1 MCDIMEILLGALGIT
16 LVTGFFYYENNGIST
31 TNYEVDCG
39 IGKDINVVHL
49 SDLHGK
55 EFGKNNEKLKRL
67 ILKEKPDLVVATG
80 DMIDSSLKNMEGVID
95 FLSDLSKCVKVV
107 YISGN
112 NEQRCKKAEYIF
124 ESLKSKGVIILRNE
138 IITLSLNGVKVNIL
152 GMFEKPK
159 GDLHSSIK
167 KINGSYAYEDSRKL
181 FKRLENL
188 EGLKI
193 ILSHYPEL
201 FEVEYSKYD
210 FHIMFSGHAH
220 GGQFRIPIVKR
231 GLIAPGQGFFPKYT
245 EGMHGNKNKL
255 IISRGLGNST
265 KITRLFNRPEIV
277 KVKIK

>member
-1 MCDIMEILLGALGIT
+1 MEILLGALGIT
-16 LVTGFFYYENNGIST
+16 LVTGFFYYENNGVST

-67 ILKEKPDLVVATG
+67 ILKEKPDLFVATG

-95 FLSDLSKCVKVV
+95 FLSDLSKSVKVV

-124 ESLKSKGVIILRNE
+124 ESLKSKGVIVLRNE

-159 GDLHSSIK
+159 GDLHSSLK
-167 KINGSYAYEDSRKL
+167 KINGSYAYEDSHKL
-181 FKRLENL
+181 FKSLESL

-193 ILSHYPEL
+193 VLSHYPEI
-201 FEVEYSKYD
+201 FEAEYSKYD

-231 GLIAPGQGFFPKYT
+231 GLVAPGQGFFPKYT

>member
-1 MCDIMEILLGALGIT
+1 MEILLGALGIT

-80 DMIDSSLKNMEGVID
+80 DMIDSSLKNMDGVID
-95 FLSDLSKCVKVV
+95 FLSDLSKSVKVV

-124 ESLKSKGVIILRNE
+124 ESLKSKGVIVLRNE
-138 IITLSLNGVKVNIL
+138 IITLSLSGVKVNIL

-159 GDLHSSIK
+159 GDLHSSLK
-167 KINGSYAYEDSRKL
+167 KINGSYVYENSHKL
-181 FKRLENL
+181 FKRLESL

-193 ILSHYPEL
+193 VLSHYPEL
-201 FEVEYSKYD
+201 FEAEYSKYD

-231 GLIAPGQGFFPKYT
+231 GLIAPGQGIFPKYT

-277 KVKIK
+277 NVKIK

>member
-1 MCDIMEILLGALGIT
+1 MEILLGALGIT
-16 LVTGFFYYENNGIST
+16 LVTGFFYYENNGIRT

-95 FLSDLSKCVKVV
+95 FLSDLSKSVKVV

-124 ESLKSKGVIILRNE
+124 ESLKSKGVIVLRNE
-138 IITLSLNGVKVNIL
+138 IITLSLNEVKVNIL

-159 GDLHSSIK
+159 GDLHSSLK
-167 KINGSYAYEDSRKL
+167 KINGSYAYEDSHKL
-181 FKRLENL
+181 FKSLESL

-193 ILSHYPEL
+193 VLSHYPEI
-201 FEVEYSKYD
+201 FEAEYSKYD

-231 GLIAPGQGFFPKYT
+231 GLVAPGQGFFPKYT

>member
-1 MCDIMEILLGALGIT
+1 MEILLGALGIT

-67 ILKEKPDLVVATG
+67 ILKEKPHLVVATG

-124 ESLKSKGVIILRNE
+124 ESLKSKGVIVLRNE
-138 IITLSLNGVKVNIL
+138 IITLSLSRVKVNIL

-231 GLIAPGQGFFPKYT
+231 GLIAPGQGIFPRYT

>member
-1 MCDIMEILLGALGIT
+1 MEILLGALGIT

-39 IGKDINVVHL
+39 IGKDVNVVHL

-95 FLSDLSKCVKVV
+95 FLSDLSKSVKVV

-124 ESLKSKGVIILRNE
+124 ESLKSKGVIVLKNE

-167 KINGSYAYEDSRKL
+167 KINGSYAYEDSHKL
-181 FKRLENL
+181 FKRLESL

-193 ILSHYPEL
+193 VLSHYPEI
-201 FEVEYSKYD
+201 FEAEYSKYN

-220 GGQFRIPIVKR
+220 GGQFRIPIIKR

-245 EGMHGNKNKL
+245 EGIHGNKNKL

-277 KVKIK
+277 NVKIK

>member
-1 MCDIMEILLGALGIT
+1 M
-16 LVTGFFYYENNGIST
+16 
-31 TNYEVDCG
+31 
-39 IGKDINVVHL
+39 VHL

-55 EFGKNNEKLKRL
+55 EFGKNNEKLKML

-80 DMIDSSLKNMEGVID
+80 DMIDSSLKNMEGVIE
-95 FLSDLSKCVKVV
+95 FLSDSSKSVKVV

-124 ESLKSKGVIILRNE
+124 ESLKSKGVIVLRNE

-159 GDLHSSIK
+159 GDLHSSLK
-167 KINGSYAYEDSRKL
+167 KINGSYAYEDSHKL
-181 FKRLENL
+181 FKRLESL
-188 EGLKI
+188 EGVKI
-193 ILSHYPEL
+193 VLSHYPEL
-201 FEVEYSKYD
+201 FEAEYSKYD

>member
-1 MCDIMEILLGALGIT
+1 MEILLGALGIT
-16 LVTGFFYYENNGIST
+16 LVTGFFYYENNGVST
-31 TNYEVDCG
+31 TNYEVHCG

-124 ESLKSKGVIILRNE
+124 ESLKSKGVIVLKNE

-159 GDLHSSIK
+159 GDLHSSLK
-167 KINGSYAYEDSRKL
+167 KINGSYAYEDSHKL
-181 FKRLENL
+181 FKRLESL

-193 ILSHYPEL
+193 VLSHYPEL
-201 FEVEYSKYD
+201 FEAEYSKYD

>member
-1 MCDIMEILLGALGIT
+1 MEILLGALGIT
-16 LVTGFFYYENNGIST
+16 LVTGFFYYENNVIST

-55 EFGKNNEKLKRL
+55 EFGKDNEKLKRL

-124 ESLKSKGVIILRNE
+124 GSLKSKGVIVLRNE
-138 IITLSLNGVKVNIL
+138 IITLSLSGVKVNIL

-159 GDLHSSIK
+159 GDLHSSLK
-167 KINGSYAYEDSRKL
+167 KINGSYAYEDSHKL
-181 FKRLENL
+181 FKRLESL
-188 EGLKI
+188 EGVKI
-193 ILSHYPEL
+193 VLSHYPEI
-201 FEVEYSKYD
+201 FEAEYSKYN

-220 GGQFRIPIVKR
+220 GGQFRIPIIKR

-277 KVKIK
+277 NVKIK

>member
-1 MCDIMEILLGALGIT
+1 MEILLGALGIT

-55 EFGKNNEKLKRL
+55 EFGKNNEKLKML

-124 ESLKSKGVIILRNE
+124 GSLKSKGVIVLRNE
-138 IITLSLNGVKVNIL
+138 IITLSLSGVKVNIL

-159 GDLHSSIK
+159 GDLHSSLK
-167 KINGSYAYEDSRKL
+167 KINGSYAYEDSHKL
-181 FKRLENL
+181 FKRLESL

-193 ILSHYPEL
+193 VLSHYPEL
-201 FEVEYSKYD
+201 FEAEYSKYD

-220 GGQFRIPIVKR
+220 GGQFRIPIIKR

-277 KVKIK
+277 NVKIK

>member
-1 MCDIMEILLGALGIT
+1 
-16 LVTGFFYYENNGIST
+16 
-31 TNYEVDCG
+31 
-39 IGKDINVVHL
+39 
-49 SDLHGK
+49 
-55 EFGKNNEKLKRL
+55 
-67 ILKEKPDLVVATG
+67 
-80 DMIDSSLKNMEGVID
+80 MIDSSLKNMEGVID

-124 ESLKSKGVIILRNE
+124 ESLKSKGVIVLRNE
-138 IITLSLNGVKVNIL
+138 IITLSLSRVKVNIL

-159 GDLHSSIK
+159 GDLHSSLK
-167 KINGSYAYEDSRKL
+167 KINGSYAYEDSHKL
-181 FKRLENL
+181 FKRLESL

-193 ILSHYPEL
+193 VLSHYPEL
-201 FEVEYSKYD
+201 FEAEYSKYD

-231 GLIAPGQGFFPKYT
+231 GLIAPGQGIFPRYT

>member
-1 MCDIMEILLGALGIT
+1 MEILLGALGIT

-95 FLSDLSKCVKVV
+95 FLSDLSKSDKVV

-124 ESLKSKGVIILRNE
+124 ESLKSKGVIVLRNE
-138 IITLSLNGVKVNIL
+138 IITLSLNEVKVNIL

-159 GDLHSSIK
+159 GDLHSSLK
-167 KINGSYAYEDSRKL
+167 KINGSYAYEDSHKL
-181 FKRLENL
+181 FKSLESL

-193 ILSHYPEL
+193 VLSHYPEI
-201 FEVEYSKYD
+201 FEAEYSKYD

-231 GLIAPGQGFFPKYT
+231 GLVAPGQGFFPKYT

-265 KITRLFNRPEIV
+265 KITRLLNRPEIV

>member
-1 MCDIMEILLGALGIT
+1 MEILLGALGIT

-39 IGKDINVVHL
+39 IGKDVNVVHL

-112 NEQRCKKAEYIF
+112 NEQRCKKAVYIF
-124 ESLKSKGVIILRNE
+124 ESLKSKGVIVLRNE
-138 IITLSLNGVKVNIL
+138 IITLSLSGVKVNIL

-159 GDLHSSIK
+159 GDLHSSLK
-167 KINGSYAYEDSRKL
+167 KINGSYAYEDSHKL
-181 FKRLENL
+181 FKRLESL

-193 ILSHYPEL
+193 VLSHYPEL
-201 FEVEYSKYD
+201 FEAEYSKYD

-220 GGQFRIPIVKR
+220 GGQFRIPIIKR

-277 KVKIK
+277 NVKIK

>member
-1 MCDIMEILLGALGIT
+1 MEILLGALGIT

-95 FLSDLSKCVKVV
+95 FLSDLSKSVKVV

-124 ESLKSKGVIILRNE
+124 ESLKSKGVIVLRNE
-138 IITLSLNGVKVNIL
+138 IITLSLSGVKVNIL

-159 GDLHSSIK
+159 GDLHSSLK
-167 KINGSYAYEDSRKL
+167 KINGSYAYEDSHKL
-181 FKRLENL
+181 FKRLESL

-193 ILSHYPEL
+193 VLSHYPEL
-201 FEVEYSKYD
+201 FEAEYSKYD

-231 GLIAPGQGFFPKYT
+231 GLIAPGQGIFPKYT

-277 KVKIK
+277 NVKIK

>member
-1 MCDIMEILLGALGIT
+1 MEILLGALGIT

-31 TNYEVDCG
+31 TNYEVNCG
-39 IGKDINVVHL
+39 IGKDINVIHL

-80 DMIDSSLKNMEGVID
+80 DMIDSRLKNMEGVID

-124 ESLKSKGVIILRNE
+124 ESLRSKGVIVLRNE

-159 GDLHSSIK
+159 GDLHSSLK
-167 KINGSYAYEDSRKL
+167 KINGSYAYEDSHKL
-181 FKRLENL
+181 FKRLEGL

-193 ILSHYPEL
+193 VLSHYPEL
-201 FEVEYSKYD
+201 FEAEYSKYN

-245 EGMHGNKNKL
+245 EGIHGNKNKL

-277 KVKIK
+277 NVKIK

>member
-1 MCDIMEILLGALGIT
+1 MEILLGALGIT

-31 TNYEVDCG
+31 TNYEVNCG
-39 IGKDINVVHL
+39 IGKDINVIHL

-124 ESLKSKGVIILRNE
+124 ESLKSKGVIVLKNE

-159 GDLHSSIK
+159 GDLHSSLK
-167 KINGSYAYEDSRKL
+167 KINGSYAYEDSHKL
-181 FKRLENL
+181 FKRLEGL

-193 ILSHYPEL
+193 VLSHYPEL
-201 FEVEYSKYD
+201 FEAEYSKYN

-245 EGMHGNKNKL
+245 EGIHGNKNKL

>member
-1 MCDIMEILLGALGIT
+1 MEILLGALGIT

-39 IGKDINVVHL
+39 IGKDISVVHL

-67 ILKEKPDLVVATG
+67 ILKEKPDLVVTTG

-95 FLSDLSKCVKVV
+95 FLSDLSKYVKVV

-124 ESLKSKGVIILRNE
+124 ESLKSKGVIVLRNE

-181 FKRLENL
+181 FKRLEGL

-193 ILSHYPEL
+193 VLSHYPEL
-201 FEVEYSKYD
+201 FEAEYSKYD

-231 GLIAPGQGFFPKYT
+231 GVFAPGQGIFPKYT
-245 EGMHGNKNKL
+245 KGVHGNKNKL

>member
-1 MCDIMEILLGALGIT
+1 MEILLGALGIT
-16 LVTGFFYYENNGIST
+16 LVTGFSYYENNGVST
-31 TNYEVDCG
+31 TNYEVDFG

-80 DMIDSSLKNMEGVID
+80 DMIDSSLKNMEGAID
-95 FLSDLSKCVKVV
+95 FLSDLSKSVKVV

-124 ESLKSKGVIILRNE
+124 ESLKSKGVIVLRNE
-138 IITLSLNGVKVNIL
+138 IITLSLNEVKVNIL

-159 GDLHSSIK
+159 GDLHSSLK
-167 KINGSYAYEDSRKL
+167 KINGSYAYEDSHKL
-181 FKRLENL
+181 FKRLESL

-193 ILSHYPEL
+193 VLSHYPEI
-201 FEVEYSKYD
+201 FEAEYSKYD

-231 GLIAPGQGFFPKYT
+231 GLVAPGQGFFPKYT

>member
-1 MCDIMEILLGALGIT
+1 MEILLGALGIT

-112 NEQRCKKAEYIF
+112 NEQRCKKAVYIF
-124 ESLKSKGVIILRNE
+124 ESLKSKGVIVLRNE
-138 IITLSLNGVKVNIL
+138 IITLSLSGVKVNIL

-181 FKRLENL
+181 FKRLESL
-188 EGLKI
+188 DGLKI
-193 ILSHYPEL
+193 VLSHYPEL
-201 FEVEYSKYD
+201 FEAEYSKYD

-277 KVKIK
+277 NVKIK

>member
-1 MCDIMEILLGALGIT
+1 MEILLGALGIT

-39 IGKDINVVHL
+39 IGKDVNVVHL

-124 ESLKSKGVIILRNE
+124 ESLRSKGVIVLRNE

-167 KINGSYAYEDSRKL
+167 KINGSYAYEDSHKL
-181 FKRLENL
+181 FKRLESL

-193 ILSHYPEL
+193 VLSHYPEI
-201 FEVEYSKYD
+201 FEVEYSKYN
-210 FHIMFSGHAH
+210 FNIMFSGHAH

-277 KVKIK
+277 NVKIK

>member
-1 MCDIMEILLGALGIT
+1 MEILLGALGIT

-39 IGKDINVVHL
+39 IGKDVNVVHL

-124 ESLKSKGVIILRNE
+124 ESLKSKGVIVLKNE
-138 IITLSLNGVKVNIL
+138 IITLSLSGVKVNIL

-159 GDLHSSIK
+159 GDLHSSLK
-167 KINGSYAYEDSRKL
+167 KINGSYAYEDSHKL
-181 FKRLENL
+181 FKRLESL

-193 ILSHYPEL
+193 VLSHYPEL
-201 FEVEYSKYD
+201 FEAEYSKYN

-220 GGQFRIPIVKR
+220 GGQFRIPIIKR

-245 EGMHGNKNKL
+245 EGMHENKNKL

-277 KVKIK
+277 NVKIK

>member
-1 MCDIMEILLGALGIT
+1 MEILLGALGIT

-39 IGKDINVVHL
+39 IGTDVNVVHL

-124 ESLKSKGVIILRNE
+124 ESLRSKGVIVLRNE
-138 IITLSLNGVKVNIL
+138 IITLSLNEVKVNIL
-152 GMFEKPK
+152 GMFEKQK

-167 KINGSYAYEDSRKL
+167 KINGSYAYEDSHKL
-181 FKRLENL
+181 FKRLESL

-193 ILSHYPEL
+193 VLSHYPEI
-201 FEVEYSKYD
+201 FEGEYSKYN

-231 GLIAPGQGFFPKYT
+231 GLIAPGQGIFPRYT

>member
-1 MCDIMEILLGALGIT
+1 MEILLGALGIT

-39 IGKDINVVHL
+39 IGKDVNVVHL

-55 EFGKNNEKLKRL
+55 EFGKNNEKLKML

-80 DMIDSSLKNMEGVID
+80 DMIDSSLKNMEGVIE
-95 FLSDLSKCVKVV
+95 FLSDLSKSVKVV

-124 ESLKSKGVIILRNE
+124 ESLKSKGVIVLRNE

-159 GDLHSSIK
+159 GDLHSSLK
-167 KINGSYAYEDSRKL
+167 KINGSYAYENSHKL
-181 FKRLENL
+181 FKRLESL
-188 EGLKI
+188 EGVKI
-193 ILSHYPEL
+193 VLSHYPEL
-201 FEVEYSKYD
+201 FEAEYSKYD

>member
-1 MCDIMEILLGALGIT
+1 MEILLGALGIT

-39 IGKDINVVHL
+39 IGKDVNVVHL

-95 FLSDLSKCVKVV
+95 FLGDLSKCVKVV

-112 NEQRCKKAEYIF
+112 NEQRCKKAVYIF
-124 ESLKSKGVIILRNE
+124 ESLKSKGVIVLRNE
-138 IITLSLNGVKVNIL
+138 IITLSLSGVKVNIL

-159 GDLHSSIK
+159 GDLHSSLK
-167 KINGSYAYEDSRKL
+167 KINGSYAYEDSHKL
-181 FKRLENL
+181 FKRLESL

-193 ILSHYPEL
+193 VLSHYPEI
-201 FEVEYSKYD
+201 FEAEYSKYN

-220 GGQFRIPIVKR
+220 GGQFRIPIIKR

-277 KVKIK
+277 NVKIK

>member
-1 MCDIMEILLGALGIT
+1 MEILLGALGIT

-39 IGKDINVVHL
+39 IGKDVNVVHL

-55 EFGKNNEKLKRL
+55 EFGKNNEKLKML

-80 DMIDSSLKNMEGVID
+80 DMIDSSLKNMEGVIE
-95 FLSDLSKCVKVV
+95 FLSDLSKSVKVV

-124 ESLKSKGVIILRNE
+124 ESLKSKGVIVLRNE
-138 IITLSLNGVKVNIL
+138 IITLSLSRVKVNIL

-159 GDLHSSIK
+159 GDLHSSLK
-167 KINGSYAYEDSRKL
+167 KINGSYAYEDSHKL
-181 FKRLENL
+181 FKRLESL

-193 ILSHYPEL
+193 VLSHYPEL
-201 FEVEYSKYD
+201 FEAEYSKYD

>member
-1 MCDIMEILLGALGIT
+1 MEILLGALGIT
-16 LVTGFFYYENNGIST
+16 LVTGFFYYENNGVST
-31 TNYEVDCG
+31 TNYEVDFG

-95 FLSDLSKCVKVV
+95 FLSDLSKRVKVV

-124 ESLKSKGVIILRNE
+124 ESLKSKGVIVLRNE

-159 GDLHSSIK
+159 GDLHSSLK
-167 KINGSYAYEDSRKL
+167 KINGSYAYEDFHKL
-181 FKRLENL
+181 FKSLESL

-193 ILSHYPEL
+193 VLSHYPEI
-201 FEVEYSKYD
+201 FEAEYSKYD
-210 FHIMFSGHAH
+210 FHIIFSGHAH

-231 GLIAPGQGFFPKYT
+231 GLVAPGQGFFPKYT

>member
-1 MCDIMEILLGALGIT
+1 MEILLGALGIT
-16 LVTGFFYYENNGIST
+16 LVTGFFYYENNGVST
-31 TNYEVDCG
+31 TNYEVDFG

-95 FLSDLSKCVKVV
+95 FLSDLSKRVKVV

-124 ESLKSKGVIILRNE
+124 ESLKSKGVIVLRNE
-138 IITLSLNGVKVNIL
+138 IITLSLNEVKVNIL

-159 GDLHSSIK
+159 GDLHSSLK
-167 KINGSYAYEDSRKL
+167 KINGSYAYEDFHKL
-181 FKRLENL
+181 FKSLESL

-193 ILSHYPEL
+193 VLSHYPEI
-201 FEVEYSKYD
+201 FEAEYSKYD
-210 FHIMFSGHAH
+210 FHIIFSGHAH

-231 GLIAPGQGFFPKYT
+231 GLVAPGQGFFPKYT

>member
-1 MCDIMEILLGALGIT
+1 MEILLGALGIT

-39 IGKDINVVHL
+39 IWKDINVVHL

-95 FLSDLSKCVKVV
+95 FLSDLSKSVKVV

-124 ESLKSKGVIILRNE
+124 ESLKSKGVIVLRNE
-138 IITLSLNGVKVNIL
+138 IITLSLSGVKVNIL

-159 GDLHSSIK
+159 GDLHSSLK
-167 KINGSYAYEDSRKL
+167 KINGSYAYEDSHKL
-181 FKRLENL
+181 FKRLESL

-193 ILSHYPEL
+193 VLSHYPEI
-201 FEVEYSKYD
+201 FEAEYSKYN

-220 GGQFRIPIVKR
+220 GGQFRIPIIKR

-277 KVKIK
+277 NVKIK

>member
-1 MCDIMEILLGALGIT
+1 MEILLGALGIT

-95 FLSDLSKCVKVV
+95 FLSDLSKSDKVV

-112 NEQRCKKAEYIF
+112 NEQRCKKVEYIF
-124 ESLKSKGVIILRNE
+124 ESLKSKGVIVLRNE
-138 IITLSLNGVKVNIL
+138 IITLSLNEVKVNIL

-159 GDLHSSIK
+159 GDLHSSLK
-167 KINGSYAYEDSRKL
+167 KINGSYAYEDSHKL
-181 FKRLENL
+181 FKSLESL

-193 ILSHYPEL
+193 VLSHYPEI
-201 FEVEYSKYD
+201 FEAEYSKYD

-231 GLIAPGQGFFPKYT
+231 GLVAPGQGFFPKYT

>member
-1 MCDIMEILLGALGIT
+1 MEILLGALGIT
-16 LVTGFFYYENNGIST
+16 LVTGFFYYENNGVST
-31 TNYEVDCG
+31 TNYEVDFG

-55 EFGKNNEKLKRL
+55 EFGKNNEKFKRL

-95 FLSDLSKCVKVV
+95 FLSDLSKSVKVV

-124 ESLKSKGVIILRNE
+124 ESLKSKGVIVLRNE
-138 IITLSLNGVKVNIL
+138 IITLSLNEVKVNIL

-159 GDLHSSIK
+159 GDLHSSLK
-167 KINGSYAYEDSRKL
+167 KINGSYAYEDFHKL
-181 FKRLENL
+181 FKSLESL

-193 ILSHYPEL
+193 VLSHYPEI
-201 FEVEYSKYD
+201 FEAEYSKYD

-231 GLIAPGQGFFPKYT
+231 GLVAPGQGFFPKYT

>member
-1 MCDIMEILLGALGIT
+1 MEILLGALGIT

-39 IGKDINVVHL
+39 IGKDVNVVHL

-80 DMIDSSLKNMEGVID
+80 DMIDSSLKNMEGVIE

-112 NEQRCKKAEYIF
+112 NEQRCKKAVYIF
-124 ESLKSKGVIILRNE
+124 ESLKSKGVIVLRNE
-138 IITLSLNGVKVNIL
+138 IITLSLSGVKVNIL

-159 GDLHSSIK
+159 GDLHSSLK
-167 KINGSYAYEDSRKL
+167 KINGSYAYEDSHKL
-181 FKRLENL
+181 FKRLESL
-188 EGLKI
+188 DGLKI
-193 ILSHYPEL
+193 VLSHYPEI
-201 FEVEYSKYD
+201 FEAEYSKYN
-210 FHIMFSGHAH
+210 FNIMFSGHAH
-220 GGQFRIPIVKR
+220 GGQFRIPIIKI

-277 KVKIK
+277 NVKIK

>member
-1 MCDIMEILLGALGIT
+1 MEILLGALGIT

-39 IGKDINVVHL
+39 IGKDVNVVHL

-55 EFGKNNEKLKRL
+55 EFGKNNEKLKKL

-80 DMIDSSLKNMEGVID
+80 DMIDSSLKNMEGVIE
-95 FLSDLSKCVKVV
+95 FLSDLSKSVKVV

-124 ESLKSKGVIILRNE
+124 ESLRSKGVIVLRNE
-138 IITLSLNGVKVNIL
+138 IITLSLNEVKVNIL

-159 GDLHSSIK
+159 GDLHSSLK
-167 KINGSYAYEDSRKL
+167 KINGRYVYEDSHKL
-181 FKRLENL
+181 FKRLESL
-188 EGLKI
+188 EGVKI
-193 ILSHYPEL
+193 VLSHYPEL
-201 FEVEYSKYD
+201 FEAEYSKYD

-277 KVKIK
+277 NVKIK

>member
-1 MCDIMEILLGALGIT
+1 MEILLGALGIT

-39 IGKDINVVHL
+39 IGKDVNVVHL

-95 FLSDLSKCVKVV
+95 FLSDLSKSVKVV

-124 ESLKSKGVIILRNE
+124 ESLRSKGVIVLKNE

-167 KINGSYAYEDSRKL
+167 KINGSYAYEDSHKL
-181 FKRLENL
+181 FKRLESL

-193 ILSHYPEL
+193 VLSHYPEI
-201 FEVEYSKYD
+201 FEAEYSKYN

-220 GGQFRIPIVKR
+220 GGQFRIPIIKR

-277 KVKIK
+277 NVKIK

>member
-1 MCDIMEILLGALGIT
+1 MEILLGALGIT

-39 IGKDINVVHL
+39 IGKDVNVVHL

-124 ESLKSKGVIILRNE
+124 ESLRSKEVIVLRNE
-138 IITLSLNGVKVNIL
+138 IITLSLSGVKVNIL

-159 GDLHSSIK
+159 GDLHSSLK
-167 KINGSYAYEDSRKL
+167 KINGSYAYENSHKL
-181 FKRLENL
+181 FKRLESL
-188 EGLKI
+188 DGLKI
-193 ILSHYPEL
+193 VLSHYPEL
-201 FEVEYSKYD
+201 FEAEYSKYD

-231 GLIAPGQGFFPKYT
+231 GLIAPGQGIFPKYT
-245 EGMHGNKNKL
+245 EGIHGNKNKL

-265 KITRLFNRPEIV
+265 KATRLFNRPEIV

>member
-1 MCDIMEILLGALGIT
+1 MEILLGALGIT

-67 ILKEKPDLVVATG
+67 ILKEKPHLVVATG

-124 ESLKSKGVIILRNE
+124 GSLKSKGVIVLRNE
-138 IITLSLNGVKVNIL
+138 IITLSLSGVKVNIL

-159 GDLHSSIK
+159 GDLHSSLK
-167 KINGSYAYEDSRKL
+167 KINGSYAYEDSHKL
-181 FKRLENL
+181 FKRLESL
-188 EGLKI
+188 EGLKFV
-193 ILSHYPEL
+193 LSHYPEL
-201 FEVEYSKYD
+201 FEAEYSKYD

-231 GLIAPGQGFFPKYT
+231 GLVAPGQGFFPKYT

-277 KVKIK
+277 NVKIK

>member
-1 MCDIMEILLGALGIT
+1 MEILLGALGIT
-16 LVTGFFYYENNGIST
+16 LVTGFFYYENNGVST
-31 TNYEVDCG
+31 TNYEVDFG

-80 DMIDSSLKNMEGVID
+80 DMIDSSLKNMEGAID
-95 FLSDLSKCVKVV
+95 FLSDLSKSVKVV

-124 ESLKSKGVIILRNE
+124 ESLKSKGVIVLRNE
-138 IITLSLNGVKVNIL
+138 IITLSLNEVKVNIL

-159 GDLHSSIK
+159 GDLHSSLK
-167 KINGSYAYEDSRKL
+167 KINGSYAYEDSHKL
-181 FKRLENL
+181 FKRLESL

-193 ILSHYPEL
+193 VLSHYPEI
-201 FEVEYSKYD
+201 FEAEYSKYD

-231 GLIAPGQGFFPKYT
+231 GLVAPGQGFFPKYT

>member
-1 MCDIMEILLGALGIT
+1 MEIIIAIAMLTGVFCYYQNNKIVIT
-16 LVTGFFYYENNGIST
+16 NIKLKQKINNKVRIAQ
-31 TNYEVDCG
+31 
-39 IGKDINVVHL
+39 I
-49 SDLHGK
+49 SDLHSK

-159 GDLHSSIK
+159 GDLHSSLK
-167 KINGSYAYEDSRKL
+167 KINGSYAYEDSHKL
-181 FKRLENL
+181 FKRLESL
-188 EGLKI
+188 EGLKFV
-193 ILSHYPEL
+193 LSHYPEL
-201 FEVEYSKYD
+201 FEAEYSKYN

-231 GLIAPGQGFFPKYT
+231 GLVAPGQGFFPKYT

-277 KVKIK
+277 NVKIK

>member
-1 MCDIMEILLGALGIT
+1 MEILLGALGIT

-95 FLSDLSKCVKVV
+95 FLSDLSKGVKVV

-124 ESLKSKGVIILRNE
+124 GSLKSKGVIVLRNE
-138 IITLSLNGVKVNIL
+138 IITLSLSGVKVNIL

-159 GDLHSSIK
+159 GDLYSSIK
-167 KINGSYAYEDSRKL
+167 KINGSYAYEDSHKL
-181 FKRLENL
+181 FKRLESL

-193 ILSHYPEL
+193 VLSHYPEL
-201 FEVEYSKYD
+201 FEAEYSKYD

-277 KVKIK
+277 NVKIK